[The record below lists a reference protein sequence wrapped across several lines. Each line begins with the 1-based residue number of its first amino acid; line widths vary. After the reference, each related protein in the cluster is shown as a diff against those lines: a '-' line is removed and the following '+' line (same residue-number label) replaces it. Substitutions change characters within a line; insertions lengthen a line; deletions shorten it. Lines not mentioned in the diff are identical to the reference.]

1 MEWTEFESGDEPE
14 VLTADLC
21 AAFTCEKCPGFA
33 KAGDVQPD
41 HPDPETTVFCMH
53 WCHQVA
59 PEVWAPSAGDCGMTS
74 LRETF
79 TPNEAA
85 LKEAFHQQVWFS
97 HPNGGHEME

>member
-1 MEWTEFESGDEPE
+1 
-14 VLTADLC
+14 
-21 AAFTCEKCPGFA
+21 
-33 KAGDVQPD
+33 
-41 HPDPETTVFCMH
+41 
-53 WCHQVA
+53 
-59 PEVWAPSAGDCGMTS
+59 MTS